1 MVKMAQ
7 VLEYRL
13 IFPDIQSR
21 DLKEYIAGISKSIL
35 LKAAC
40 FFSMTT
46 ITKQTNKEL
55 LSNWF
60 QAGNQ
65 EFLTSIW
72 EKVHTLERETY
83 IVIINP
89 FTSLLLFELVL
100 HEWEETA
107 SKKDDLESEKDL
119 FMLYLLLNEKY
130 TRKDHMVSESTKFLD
145 TKCRP
150 EGMYFS
156 NSFVD
161 CDITNYEI
169 KKVIITQFQ
178 KAYLLLQE
186 LESNGQ
192 FNELLLKFCSYY
204 NVIDWKEY
212 LRKVLPLIFSIV
224 KSKNAGNIEINVTK
238 GANFESDC
246 EFLEKFSISE
256 KETYDADVDFL
267 EIRSR
272 PLLVV
277 EKGRY
282 VIINELFLC
291 ERLFKGLYFKLNEI
305 NAQLEKPIVEFKSL
319 YCDIFSEKRLVYN
332 VLNDTFKYRY
342 QKFSGEELHNLG
354 ISGEPD
360 YYIRNRNKI
369 LLFESKDILIPA
381 PVKTSG
387 DFNQLKKV
395 FRNKLYFEVDHKKH
409 KIKPKAILQII
420 NNIERL
426 LTGEIFVDVDAELK
440 GKTLNIYPILILH
453 DNLYNALGLNRL
465 LNYWFDKELVKLK
478 KKGVNV
484 WRVRPLVILDID
496 TMIYLQVAV
505 RKTNSSYDKFI
516 DDFIREVVNINIK
529 NARSYNQAKAMIEQS
544 MISLS
549 FYLEELD
556 IIKKNWSLTP
566 QFEEF
571 GKNLFTTH

>member
-21 DLKEYIAGISKSIL
+21 DLKQYIAGISKSIL

-119 FMLYLLLNEKY
+119 FMLYLLLNERY
-130 TRKDHMVSESTKFLD
+130 TQKDHLVSESTKFLD
-145 TKCRP
+145 TKCRH

-192 FNELLLKFCSYY
+192 FSDLLLKFCSYY

-212 LRKVLPLIFSIV
+212 LRKVLPLVFSIV

-256 KETYDADVDFL
+256 KETYDVDVDFL

-332 VLNDTFKYRY
+332 VLNETFKYRY

-354 ISGEPD
+354 ISREPD

-395 FRNKLYFEVDHKKH
+395 LRNKLYFEIDHKKH

-426 LTGEIFVDVDAELK
+426 LKGEIFVDVDTELK

-478 KKGVNV
+478 KKGMNV

-505 RKTNSSYDKFI
+505 RKTNYSYEKFI

-529 NARSYNQAKAMIEQS
+529 NARSHNQAKLMIEQS

-549 FYLEELD
+549 FYMEELD

-566 QFEEF
+566 QFEEY
-571 GKNLFTTH
+571 GKNLFM